1 MKTVIKRD
9 GSKKPFDNSKIKKQ
23 LEFAYTGL
31 KENQLELEAKLTLNF
46 KNNMKTSD
54 IQDLLV
60 STATSMIDQDHPEM
74 SIVAGR
80 LSMYQLHRQVYKNT
94 KFEYD
99 QFDEYIKYAVR
110 TNHYRKDIMKPFSEE
125 DIKTIKKAINP
136 KYDFDM
142 NIAQV
147 LSLRSKYILKNSRGV
162 IEYPQFSDMASSMIL
177 GGIEDE
183 SERVKKTKEY
193 FTMLQ
198 RMYISLATPFK
209 SNLRREGGN
218 VGSCFIVPTL
228 DNIESITKTWQD
240 MAKISKE
247 GGGIGVYLG
256 GLRPEGSYSD
266 NIPNANNI
274 IRWAKI
280 INDIAVAVNQRGIRK
295 GAITP
300 ALDWWHGD
308 IHSFIEMKSETQGD
322 LRNKCFDLFPQVVVD
337 DYFVDAVLKNK
348 DVYLFDSYEV
358 KTKTGIDIV
367 SLIDEELY
375 KAQETIYDLCEK
387 GTLTNCKKENAK
399 ALWKEFLRIWV
410 ETGDFYITHK
420 DNLNLCNYLKG
431 EDLIANSANLCV
443 SGDTKILTKQGYV
456 DIESVSGQT
465 IEVWNGTEWSMSE
478 LFKTSD
484 DDELVTVSLSNN
496 QTINATLAHRWLVV
510 QDDSRKAPIIKR
522 TEELSVGDRLAKF
535 DLPVLS
541 GDKVL
546 PLAYENGFFSGD
558 GSQDNNG
565 IQRIYLY
572 HEKRALVNNFSGYT
586 SFNEDEAQNRT
597 TISYTRLLK
606 DRFFIPTSDYTLESR
621 LKWLAGIMDSDG
633 TLTNDKGSESIQFAS
648 VNEIFI
654 NNLMLFLQEMGIN
667 SKVQKVHNGGER
679 KLPLNNGSSDKK
691 EYTVK
696 PLYRLLIAGSECIK
710 LLDLGYKAY
719 RVMPTMR
726 EYNRSAIRFV
736 TVKNIDRTGLRGAT
750 YCGNEPKNHT
760 LMFNGVMTM
769 NCTESFS
776 VTKAPTEWVQS
787 YKNGVMSTESDGLYH
802 SCNLLSINLGLIVN
816 DPEDKLLK
824 RVCYNAVDMMDASIE
839 TGTMPVKEAE
849 NSSKLL
855 RNVGIGVLGTGDW
868 MAYNKLSYEKPE
880 DLDELEK
887 VYEKIAWYCYE
898 RSVQLAEKKGAY
910 PLFDKADYSKM
921 FGKNTKQLDK
931 ESLNGFKWSEMS
943 KKIQEKGIRN
953 FLLLATAPN
962 CQSGHNKMKT
972 TDGNKSIY
980 DILEEQNIDY
990 RKIEELNVPQ
1000 WIGIDAI
1007 KVPTLNGE
1015 SEVNRIWYNGKQP
1028 VIEIE
1033 FEDGNTYEFT
1043 YNHKLLVYR
1052 NGEEI
1057 WIRCDELKEG
1067 DDIINI
1073 NEKQ

>member
-110 TNHYRKDIMKPFSEE
+110 TNHYRKDIMKPFSED

-162 IEYPQFSDMASSMIL
+162 IEYPQFSDMASAMIL

-183 SERVKKTKEY
+183 RERVHKTKEY

-209 SNLRREGGN
+209 ANLRREGGN

-256 GLRPEGSYSD
+256 ALRPEGSSSN

-274 IRWAKI
+274 VRWTKI

-358 KTKTGIDIV
+358 KTKTGIDVV

-375 KAQETIYDLCEK
+375 EAQEKIYQLCEN
-387 GTLTNCKKENAK
+387 GTISNSKKQSAK

-431 EDLIANSANLCV
+431 EDLIANSANLC
-443 SGDTKILTKQGYV
+443 
-456 DIESVSGQT
+456 
-465 IEVWNGTEWSMSE
+465 
-478 LFKTSD
+478 
-484 DDELVTVSLSNN
+484 
-496 QTINATLAHRWLVV
+496 
-510 QDDSRKAPIIKR
+510 
-522 TEELSVGDRLAKF
+522 
-535 DLPVLS
+535 
-541 GDKVL
+541 
-546 PLAYENGFFSGD
+546 
-558 GSQDNNG
+558 
-565 IQRIYLY
+565 
-572 HEKRALVNNFSGYT
+572 
-586 SFNEDEAQNRT
+586 
-597 TISYTRLLK
+597 
-606 DRFFIPTSDYTLESR
+606 
-621 LKWLAGIMDSDG
+621 
-633 TLTNDKGSESIQFAS
+633 
-648 VNEIFI
+648 
-654 NNLMLFLQEMGIN
+654 
-667 SKVQKVHNGGER
+667 
-679 KLPLNNGSSDKK
+679 
-691 EYTVK
+691 
-696 PLYRLLIAGSECIK
+696 
-710 LLDLGYKAY
+710 
-719 RVMPTMR
+719 
-726 EYNRSAIRFV
+726 
-736 TVKNIDRTGLRGAT
+736 
-750 YCGNEPKNHT
+750 
-760 LMFNGVMTM
+760 
-769 NCTESFS
+769 TESFS
-776 VTKAPTEWVQS
+776 ITKAPTEWVQS